1 MFRTNGGSVI
11 DALGPDDVV
20 VTDGNGTM
28 TVVTKPKREDRE
40 SKDGEKQVDEEKE
53 EKKERRRR
61 EAAEDTVA
69 EASEERKN
77 HKPVSVL
84 QRSAHVAQRHIVV
97 LSTHTSHTYLKV

>member
-1 MFRTNGGSVI
+1 MTFRTNGGSVI

-40 SKDGEKQVDEEKE
+40 SKDEVEQTEEKE

-61 EAAEDTVA
+61 EAATADKVA
-69 EASEERKN
+69 DASEERKN

-84 QRSAHVAQRHIVV
+84 QNV
-97 LSTHTSHTYLKV
+97 